1 MAKVCKESR
10 SCYWGDALNPGY
22 CAYSKDMKE
31 DAVCPKLIDR
41 WDAAPPEVLSDLLMK
56 ARLKDA

>member
-22 CAYSKDMKE
+22 CAYNINMKE
-31 DAVCPKLIDR
+31 DAVCPKLIDH
-41 WDAAPPEVLSDLLMK
+41 WDAAAADVLGDLLMK
-56 ARLKDA
+56 ARLKNA

>member
-22 CAYSKDMKE
+22 CAYNKDMKE
-31 DAVCPKLIDR
+31 DSVCPKLIDH
-41 WDAAPPEVLSDLLMK
+41 WDAAPPEVLSNLLMK

>member
-22 CAYSKDMKE
+22 CGYSKDIKE
-31 DAVCPKLIDR
+31 DAVCPKLIDH
-41 WDAAPPEVLSDLLMK
+41 WDVAPPEVLSDLLMK

>member
-22 CAYSKDMKE
+22 CAYNTNMKE
-31 DAVCPKLIDR
+31 TAVCPKLIDY
-41 WDAAPPEVLSDLLMK
+41 WDAAPTEVLGDLLMK
-56 ARLKDA
+56 ARLKNA